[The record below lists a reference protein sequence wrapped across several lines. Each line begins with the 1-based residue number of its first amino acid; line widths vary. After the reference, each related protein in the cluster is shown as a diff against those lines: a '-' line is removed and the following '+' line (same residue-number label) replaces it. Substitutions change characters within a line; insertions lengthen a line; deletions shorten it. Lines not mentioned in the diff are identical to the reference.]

1 MKCSKCNF
9 VNPEG
14 MLFCG
19 KCGTKVEQICQKCN
33 SSNPPDFSFCGKCGQ
48 ALGEAPRPSPAPVSF
63 DKAAPQS
70 YTPKYLA
77 DKILTNRGAIEGER
91 KLVTV
96 MFADVA
102 GFTAISEKLDPE
114 EVHRIMD
121 GCCRILVDEIH
132 RFEGTVGEFQGDG
145 VMALFGAPIAHE
157 DHAQRACHAAL
168 AIQQALVPYGEEIKR
183 SYGID
188 FWMRIGLNSGIVVV
202 GSIGDDLRMDYTA
215 MGDTTN
221 LAARMETSAEP
232 GSVLVSAS
240 THRLAGEFFAFAP
253 PETLQVKGKQEP
265 VKAFRLLR
273 PTEVDTRIG
282 ASVAKGLTRFVG
294 RGREIETLR
303 EAFVKVQSG
312 EGQVVALVG
321 EAGVGKSRLLLEFRS
336 LLPQDEY
343 TYLEGQCLHY
353 GGAMPYLPILDV
365 LRSFLGVKEGE
376 PEGVIRQRLKERV
389 LGLDENL
396 PGPHPA
402 LSGAVV
408 FAGR

>member
-1 MKCSKCNF
+1 MICPQCQTEL
-9 VNPEG
+9 PEG
-14 MLFCG
+14 AKFCKECGQKIETVCPECG
-19 KCGTKVEQICQKCN
+19 KNI
-33 SSNPPDFSFCGKCGQ
+33 PPDSKFCLECGHD
-48 ALGEAPRPSPAPVSF
+48 LRKPREHPAVDYRQP
-63 DKAAPQS
+63 KS
-70 YTPKYLA
+70 YTPKHLA
-77 DKILTNRGAIEGER
+77 DKILTTRSTLEGER

-114 EVHRIMD
+114 DVHRIMD

-132 RFEGTVGEFQGDG
+132 RFEGTVGEFRGDG

-168 AIQQALVPYGEEIKR
+168 AIQKALVPYGEDIKH

-188 FWMRIGLNSGIVVV
+188 FRMRIGLNSGTVVV
-202 GSIGDDLRMDYTA
+202 GAIGDDLRMDYTA

-221 LAARMETSAEP
+221 LAARMETAAGP
-232 GSVLVSAS
+232 GSVLVSES
-240 THRLAGEFFAFAP
+240 THRLAKEFFEFAP

-265 VKAFRLLR
+265 VEAYRLLQ

-294 RGREIETLR
+294 RNREIETLR
-303 EAFVKVQSG
+303 EAFAKVQSG
-312 EGQVVALVG
+312 EGQVVGLVG

-353 GGAMPYLPILDV
+353 GGSMPYLPILDM

-376 PEGVIRQRLKERV
+376 PEQVIRHRLKERI

-396 PGPHPA
+396 QDLHSA
-402 LSGAVV
+402 LSGTLVSE
-408 FAGR
+408 GR